1 MKKNKIEMFLQSE
14 DGKRNAER
22 FIKALKE
29 KRIIACV
36 KHVSSS
42 GMSRDIAF
50 REVVKTKYGYSML
63 QFDWFFEQL
72 GWPRSKN
79 YDAIRVGGCG
89 MDMHSTFSIPYAKNS
104 SIMDSNCQ
112 RSGHLW
118 LTTLWQS
125 NVR

>member
-1 MKKNKIEMFLQSE
+1 MKQNKIEEYLKSE
-14 DGKRNAER
+14 NGQMNAKR

-29 KRIIACV
+29 GRIICVV

-50 REVVKTKYGYSML
+50 REVIKTKYGYSML

-72 GWPRSKN
+72 GWPRAKN

-89 MDMHSTFSIPYAKNS
+89 MDMRFHVIYSVCSELKYYGFKLPKDWVSLADNFMSI
-104 SIMDSNCQ
+104 
-112 RSGHLW
+112 
-118 LTTLWQS
+118 
-125 NVR
+125 

>member
-1 MKKNKIEMFLQSE
+1 MKKNQIEMFLQSE

-50 REVVKTKYGYSML
+50 REVIKTKYGYSML

-79 YDAIRVGGCG
+79 YDAIRVVGCG
-89 MDMHSTFSIPYAKNS
+89 MDMRFHVIYSVCQELQYYGFKLPKEWTYLADNFMSI
-104 SIMDSNCQ
+104 
-112 RSGHLW
+112 
-118 LTTLWQS
+118 
-125 NVR
+125 

>member
-1 MKKNKIEMFLQSE
+1 MKKNQIEMFLQSE

-36 KHVSSS
+36 KYVSSS

-50 REVVKTKYGYSML
+50 REVIKTKYGYSML

-89 MDMHSTFSIPYAKNS
+89 MDMRFHVLYSV
-104 SIMDSNCQ
+104 CQ
-112 RSGHLW
+112 ELQYYGFKLPKEWPSLADDFMAI
-118 LTTLWQS
+118 
-125 NVR
+125 

>member
-1 MKKNKIEMFLQSE
+1 MKQNNIEMFLQSE

-36 KHVSSS
+36 KYVSSS

-50 REVVKTKYGYSML
+50 REVIKTKYGYSML

-72 GWPRSKN
+72 GWQRSKN
-79 YDAIRVGGCG
+79 YDAIRVRGCG
-89 MDMHSTFSIPYAKNS
+89 MDMRFHVLYSV
-104 SIMDSNCQ
+104 CQ
-112 RSGHLW
+112 ELKYYGFKLPKEWPSLADDFMAI
-118 LTTLWQS
+118 
-125 NVR
+125 